1 VAQLAIVDETADADV
16 DDQANS
22 NAATGVDNR
31 MIEEI
36 AMIVQRNLEPRCD
49 EIDGRGM
56 HIQHPGSA
64 AG

>member
-1 VAQLAIVDETADADV
+1 MIRL
-16 DDQANS
+16 QANN
-22 NAATGVDNR
+22 NATTGVDNR

-36 AMIVQRNLEPRCD
+36 PMIVQRNLELRRD

-64 AG
+64 AGQST